1 VTVKLKKVTFI
12 VVLFV
17 IVLISIGYVR
27 ADDGVRIGIGKS
39 VINSHLKTAE
49 IGYEWNSW
57 EASATLTEA
66 GKTKNGRQDQLKI
79 YSVSYLTRIAAAPA
93 WATPF
98 LRLGVSYNTGSNLIG
113 PTNFRLGVGVDFS
126 DVWRLE
132 YVHHSS
138 AGIHRPNTGFDYPMI
153 TYKAPAPW

>member
-1 VTVKLKKVTFI
+1 VNFKKVTFI

-57 EASATLTEA
+57 EASATLMES
-66 GKTKNGRQDQLKI
+66 GDTKNGRQDQLEM
-79 YSVSYLTRIAAAPA
+79 YSVSYLTRIAAAPV
-93 WATPF
+93 WANPF
-98 LRLGVSYNTGSNLIG
+98 MRLGVSYNNGSNLVG
-113 PTNFRLGVGVDFS
+113 PSNFRLGLGIDFS
-126 DVWRLE
+126 DVWRVE
-132 YVHHSS
+132 YAHHSS
-138 AGIHRPNTGFDYPMI
+138 AGIHRPNTGVDYVTI